1 MTTKQIWYFLA
12 AVGVLAAVS
21 GTACAQEQRNDAADV
36 WAAIEGQWRAAD
48 ERDDKLLDAYLT
60 DDFMGWGKSAP
71 APRSKAST
79 RMWDKFNDTQSR
91 TLRHEL
97 YPLSIVV
104 HGDVAVAHYFY
115 TVATENSEDEVDVD
129 NGRYTDVL
137 VRTEDGWKF
146 LAWHGG
152 DDE

>member
-1 MTTKQIWYFLA
+1 MRFSQLLLIAVAVLLA
-12 AVGVLAAVS
+12 SSGNVIAQDEVS
-21 GTACAQEQRNDAADV
+21 DAADV
-36 WAAIEGQWRAAD
+36 WATIEGQWVAA
-48 ERDDKLLDAYLT
+48 EKKDDKALDNYLVE
-60 DDFMGWGKSAP
+60 DFSGWARNAP

-79 RMWDKFNDTQSR
+79 RMWDKFNDGQGSTIK
-91 TLRHEL
+91 HEL
-97 YPLSIVV
+97 YPLAI
-104 HGDVAVAHYFY
+104 HIHDDVAVAHYLY
-115 TVATENSEDEVDVD
+115 TVAVEDKDDKVEVN